1 MIRRD
6 QNIDNRDES
15 ISHFQQRQER
25 EQLYEAY
32 NLLHTLA
39 QDFHKPFDAPAVL
52 VVGHQSSGKSAL
64 IEALMGFQ
72 FNQVGGGTKTRR
84 PVALRMQYNARCTTP
99 LCFLTLENGKEEQ
112 RTLSDIQAYIEA
124 ENKRLERDPTRCFD
138 SREINIRMEYRFCP
152 NMIVIDTPGMLHPPK
167 GRQMTAQ
174 QKALAQA
181 SKEAEA
187 LVLAKLRCQD
197 YIILCVEDTTDWKH
211 ATTRN
216 IVMQADPDLT
226 RTVLVTTKLDTK
238 LPQFSEISDLEDFLR
253 APLVHRLYPH
263 MLGGPFFTSVP
274 SGRVGLSQDYGTN
287 DAFVSAVKEAEAKD
301 RGLASQKLGLLQSRS
316 CLQHVGISR
325 LRSFL
330 ETQVED
336 CYRRNVAKIVPLLQT
351 ELRAAESKL
360 SATEEELSALSLD
373 RLKKGANLF
382 RELFSKEL
390 ANAIHGSV
398 KASPEDWGETL
409 DGEQQRG
416 GCFLDQEQ
424 IQSHAWQQLI
434 EQEVGGVKQKLFGGA
449 QYHRAMKEFTIAARH
464 MRTPVVTEDEIAN
477 AAGMGDVHD
486 GANFMRAACVIAV
499 EKAQSTFDPMLE
511 ALRERVVHIMR
522 RLYPVVQHMLRQGGA
537 AILQETHTKP
547 FQQMVRRIYDKFID
561 EQIKIALEK
570 CRDDLR
576 SMTRYITWDMDGR
589 GPADMFTALP
599 TPKRMVQVYAMALDK
614 DRVLHDRRQQQTS
627 RHQHHTKKSHAHQ
640 SIPDQILREWSAASG
655 PVQAYN
661 MVVSSRDTSSCGTST
676 MTRVLRDDDT
686 QMSDYYDLMQLTEE
700 MLTVKESNRTAVVVT
715 ALVQHISRS
724 WRNHF
729 AKVVSMKFNCFF
741 LLPFVDDFPFYLRT
755 ELDKLYDSG
764 VGEMFDIVEARQ
776 ALQAKR
782 AELLAECDANSKLQ
796 RRFDQINAQLK
807 AAAARNRA
815 EDEAR
820 DIEVPVNDESGGG
833 SGSGP
838 HDQGGDSSNASSSA
852 TSNNVVT
859 GLVEEEEDDSATAE
873 TGEDNV
879 SSGKPTGNG
888 STSRP
893 LQVPPPPARPAAP
906 AWVASKARGGVSAAK
921 VSEDLREN
929 QSMRNL

>member
-1 MIRRD
+1 M
-6 QNIDNRDES
+6 
-15 ISHFQQRQER
+15 
-25 EQLYEAY
+25 
-32 NLLHTLA
+32 
-39 QDFHKPFDAPAVL
+39 
-52 VVGHQSSGKSAL
+52 
-64 IEALMGFQ
+64 
-72 FNQVGGGTKTRR
+72 
-84 PVALRMQYNARCTTP
+84 
-99 LCFLTLENGKEEQ
+99 
-112 RTLSDIQAYIEA
+112 
-124 ENKRLERDPTRCFD
+124 
-138 SREINIRMEYRFCP
+138 
-152 NMIVIDTPGMLHPPK
+152 
-167 GRQMTAQ
+167 
-174 QKALAQA
+174 
-181 SKEAEA
+181 
-187 LVLAKLRCQD
+187 
-197 YIILCVEDTTDWKH
+197 
-211 ATTRN
+211 
-216 IVMQADPDLT
+216 
-226 RTVLVTTKLDTK
+226 
-238 LPQFSEISDLEDFLR
+238 
-253 APLVHRLYPH
+253 
-263 MLGGPFFTSVP
+263 P
-274 SGRVGLSQDYGTN
+274 SGRVGLSQDYNTN
-287 DAFVSAVKEAEAKD
+287 EAFVAAVKEAESKD

-360 SATEEELSALSLD
+360 SVTEEELSALSLD

-390 ANAIHGSV
+390 ANAIHGSI

-424 IQSHAWQQLI
+424 IQSQAWQQLI

-449 QYHRAMKEFTIAARH
+449 QYHRAMKEFTVAARH

-499 EKAQSTFDPMLE
+499 EKAQTTFDPMLE

-522 RLYPVVQHMLRQGGA
+522 RLYPVVQYMLRQGGA

-589 GPADMFTALP
+589 GPGDMFTALP
-599 TPKRMVQVYAMALDK
+599 TPKRMVQVYSMALEK
-614 DRVLHDRRQQQTS
+614 DRVLRENRAQHHQQQQQKHHHH
-627 RHQHHTKKSHAHQ
+627 HQQQQPKKQ
-640 SIPDQILREWSAASG
+640 SNSVQDQILQEWSAATG
-655 PVQAYN
+655 PVHAYN
-661 MVVSSRDTSSCGTST
+661 MVVSSRDSSTSNGAGGT
-676 MTRVLRDDDT
+676 MTRMLREEDS
-686 QMSDYYDLMQLTEE
+686 QMADYYDLMQLTEE
-700 MLTVKESNRTAVVVT
+700 MLAVKESNRTATVVT

-755 ELDKLYDSG
+755 ELDKLYESG

-815 EDEAR
+815 EEEVRDEDALR
-820 DIEVPVNDESGGG
+820 NNDESGHGG
-833 SGSGP
+833 ES
-838 HDQGGDSSNASSSA
+838 HEQGGDSPSTA
-852 TSNNVVT
+852 TSRLSTNVVSDS
-859 GLVEEEEDDSATAE
+859 LLEEEEEDVGTSYSSSITTATE
-873 TGEDNV
+873 SHSEQ
-879 SSGKPTGNG
+879 TGNG
-888 STSRP
+888 QKNGAIASTSRP
-893 LQVPPPPARPAAP
+893 LQVPPPPARPVAP
-906 AWVASKARGGVSAAK
+906 AWVATKARGALDTARPSDEAK
-921 VSEDLREN
+921 QG